1 MIGAYARHA
10 PAGAGALQPT
20 SGTSGLIST
29 IVKGLAAQAAD
40 STAAPCRAWIP
51 AHNGIND
58 SSRQEYAW
66 SYRR

>member
-10 PAGAGALQPT
+10 PAGAGVLQPT

-40 STAAPCRAWIP
+40 STAAPCRALPP
-51 AHNGIND
+51 AHIGING
-58 SSRQEYAW
+58 SNKTR
-66 SYRR
+66 